1 MAAAEPPA
9 PAPAILYV
17 DTSAM
22 LKLLVR
28 AVHDLAL
35 RGADAIRAEQQRR
48 QEGLEFLRRLDA
60 GEDDRFDFSIS
71 ARLHAER

>member
-9 PAPAILYV
+9 SAPDILYV

-28 AVHDLAL
+28 E
-35 RGADAIRAEQQRR
+35 AES
-48 QEGLEFLRRLDA
+48 DV
-60 GEDDRFDFSIS
+60 I
-71 ARLHAER
+71 ERELLK